1 MRIRPNIYITR
12 PIPQAAVDTLLIGCD
27 VSLCDSS
34 GDYVPREEVLR
45 GVRGVNAIL
54 CMPTDK
60 IDKEVIQLAGPE
72 LRVVAT
78 MSEDYDHIDNE
89 ECKRRGIQ
97 VLTIPEDSN
106 ETVVDLTIALLLQAV
121 VQKESDDEE
130 DPVIRS
136 NPRSLHTNKGLGGS
150 FSVEMSNRTLGIY
163 KLGRLGLS
171 IAKRLKN
178 LGISR
183 IVYHDVAEVLSAEE
197 VGAEFVSFE
206 QLLSESDILCLCSE
220 RRTKSGTTIEENMFD
235 KKSFKKMPKS
245 AILIEVTK
253 SPLLDYK
260 DLYTALKEGEIQCA
274 GLNVREYDTT
284 PYKHQLS
291 GLSNCHFLPYRECYE
306 WDGRREISVSLA
318 NEILSALS
326 NNGNP
331 L

>member
-1 MRIRPNIYITR
+1 
-12 PIPQAAVDTLLIGCD
+12 
-27 VSLCDSS
+27 
-34 GDYVPREEVLR
+34 
-45 GVRGVNAIL
+45 
-54 CMPTDK
+54 
-60 IDKEVIQLAGPE
+60 
-72 LRVVAT
+72 
-78 MSEDYDHIDNE
+78 
-89 ECKRRGIQ
+89 
-97 VLTIPEDSN
+97 
-106 ETVVDLTIALLLQAV
+106 
-121 VQKESDDEE
+121 
-130 DPVIRS
+130 
-136 NPRSLHTNKGLGGS
+136 
-150 FSVEMSNRTLGIY
+150 MSNRTLGIY

-220 RRTKSGTTIEENMFD
+220 RRTKSGTTTEENMFD

-318 NEILSALS
+318 NEILSIS
-326 NNGNP
+326 RTSEFVP
-331 L
+331 